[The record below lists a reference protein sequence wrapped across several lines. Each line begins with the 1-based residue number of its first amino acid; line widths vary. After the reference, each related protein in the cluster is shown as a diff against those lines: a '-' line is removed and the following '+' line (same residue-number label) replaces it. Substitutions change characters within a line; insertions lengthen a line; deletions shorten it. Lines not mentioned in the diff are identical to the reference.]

1 MPVRR
6 NHPQLGELVLEDP
19 LGDCGLDDVGAV
31 EAVDAVDAEDALL
44 LADDAVRVHPAV
56 SHGAHALLEGG
67 DEDGDVLEVHPA
79 AVLVEVEGDERQRGV
94 VVRQGV
100 VEVRVRYHLEE
111 RCESY

>member
-56 SHGAHALLEGG
+56 PHRAHLSGL
-67 DEDGDVLEVHPA
+67 PFS
-79 AVLVEVEGDERQRGV
+79 GV
-94 VVRQGV
+94 VRIHGSNVNT
-100 VEVRVRYHLEE
+100 
-111 RCESY
+111 